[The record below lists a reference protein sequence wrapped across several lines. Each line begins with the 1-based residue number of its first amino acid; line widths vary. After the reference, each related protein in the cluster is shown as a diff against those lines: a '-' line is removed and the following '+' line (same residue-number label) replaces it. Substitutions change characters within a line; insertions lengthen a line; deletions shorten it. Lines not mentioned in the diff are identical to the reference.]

1 MLEPEDGQA
10 APRAGRGRL
19 RASHADR
26 EQVIDTL
33 KDAFVQDRLT
43 KDEFDARVGQALASR
58 THADLAALTADLPAG
73 PAAAQPPREPVRAR
87 SGNAAENAAEN
98 ATVKSGARV
107 IAATTVLTA
116 AVWAGALQSQAAS
129 QARASLVVTFTLVW
143 LGIVLLVGAVM
154 IESRR
159 QRRSNGQLPPT
170 PGGRGRG
177 QASKRE
183 ISADPP
189 LRPGHRGRP
198 HAAEASQ
205 RLMPRPSLLPEPR
218 LNPS

>member
-1 MLEPEDGQA
+1 MREPEDDEA
-10 APRAGRGRL
+10 TPRAGRGRL

-26 EQVIDTL
+26 EQVVDTL

-58 THADLAALTADLPAG
+58 TQADLAALTADLPVG
-73 PAAAQPPREPVRAR
+73 PPATQPPREPVRAR
-87 SGNAAENAAEN
+87 SENAADN

-116 AVWAGALQSQAAS
+116 AVWAGALQSQTAS
-129 QARASLVVTFTLVW
+129 QAWASLVFTFTFIW
-143 LGIVLLVGAVM
+143 LGIVFLVGAVM

-159 QRRSNGQLPPT
+159 QRRSNGRLPPA
-170 PGGRGRG
+170 PGDRGRGRG
-177 QASKRE
+177 QAAKRE

-189 LRPGHRGRP
+189 LRPGHHGRP
-198 HAAEASQ
+198 HVAEASQ
-205 RLMPRPSLLPEPR
+205 RLIPRPSLLPEPR

>member
-43 KDEFDARVGQALASR
+43 KDEFDTRVGQALASR

-73 PAAAQPPREPVRAR
+73 PAAAQPPREPVRAQ
-87 SGNAAENAAEN
+87 SGNAAGN

-159 QRRSNGQLPPT
+159 QRRSNGQLPPP
-170 PGGRGRG
+170 PGDRDRG

-189 LRPGHRGRP
+189 LRPDHRGRP

-205 RLMPRPSLLPEPR
+205 RRMPRPSLLPEPR